1 MAVVLNNDWDQLL
14 QEEFEK
20 EYYQKLRLF
29 LIQEYRSC
37 TVYPDMYEIFTALKL
52 TSYSDTK
59 AVIIG
64 QDPYHGP
71 NQAHGLAFSVKPG
84 VAIPPSLLN
93 IFKELQ
99 SDLGCTIPDN
109 GYLVPWAK
117 QGVLLLNAIL
127 TVRANQPKS
136 HRNRGWEQFTSRVIE
151 ILNEKNTPIVF
162 LLWGNDAKQKAQMI
176 TNPRHLIL
184 TAPTQAL
191 FPPVT
196 AFSGA
201 GIFPKPTAFSMKT
214 ALSPSTGRFPT
225 FTDSL
230 LKLKAESGG
239 LPGMVYTKHAPY
251 FRGDLLA
258 DRQPP
263 VRPLRLENII
273 SAIPRWAAAFDF
285 QDRLAFI
292 EIPTQPNTA
301 VLQIPHSL
309 ESLFNQIRHQPGNQ
323 TPSGAIFRRCCF
335 LFDRKQDPIF
345 QGFLP
350 FMAEDGLPRIV
361 KPGFF
366 VVIDF
371 VYLLSCDE
379 LEVFLGLF
387 IFAKL
392 QIDCDN
398 RNGIEDI
405 VPFLFHNRQQFL
417 HLFKLG
423 FLQFLFQP
431 LLALNSVEVRQ
442 DTGKKS
448 QQTDT

>member
-37 TVYPDMYEIFTALKL
+37 TVYPDMYEIFTTLKL

-184 TAPTQAL
+184 TAPH
-191 FPPVT
+191 PSP
-196 AFSGA
+196 FSASHGFF
-201 GIFPKPTAFSMKT
+201 GCRHFSK
-214 ALSPSTGRFPT
+214 ANRFL
-225 FTDSL
+225 D
-230 LKLKAESGG
+230 ENG
-239 LPGMVYTKHAPY
+239 LEPI
-251 FRGDLLA
+251 D
-258 DRQPP
+258 
-263 VRPLRLENII
+263 
-273 SAIPRWAAAFDF
+273 W
-285 QDRLAFI
+285 
-292 EIPTQPNTA
+292 
-301 VLQIPHSL
+301 QIPNIH
-309 ESLFNQIRHQPGNQ
+309 
-323 TPSGAIFRRCCF
+323 
-335 LFDRKQDPIF
+335 
-345 QGFLP
+345 
-350 FMAEDGLPRIV
+350 
-361 KPGFF
+361 
-366 VVIDF
+366 
-371 VYLLSCDE
+371 
-379 LEVFLGLF
+379 
-387 IFAKL
+387 
-392 QIDCDN
+392 
-398 RNGIEDI
+398 
-405 VPFLFHNRQQFL
+405 
-417 HLFKLG
+417 
-423 FLQFLFQP
+423 
-431 LLALNSVEVRQ
+431 
-442 DTGKKS
+442 
-448 QQTDT
+448 

>member
-184 TAPTQAL
+184 TAPH
-191 FPPVT
+191 PSP
-196 AFSGA
+196 FSASHGFF
-201 GIFPKPTAFSMKT
+201 GCRHFSK
-214 ALSPSTGRFPT
+214 ANRFL
-225 FTDSL
+225 D
-230 LKLKAESGG
+230 ESG
-239 LPGMVYTKHAPY
+239 
-251 FRGDLLA
+251 
-258 DRQPP
+258 
-263 VRPLRLENII
+263 LEPID
-273 SAIPRWAAAFDF
+273 W
-285 QDRLAFI
+285 
-292 EIPTQPNTA
+292 
-301 VLQIPHSL
+301 QIPNIH
-309 ESLFNQIRHQPGNQ
+309 
-323 TPSGAIFRRCCF
+323 
-335 LFDRKQDPIF
+335 
-345 QGFLP
+345 
-350 FMAEDGLPRIV
+350 
-361 KPGFF
+361 
-366 VVIDF
+366 
-371 VYLLSCDE
+371 
-379 LEVFLGLF
+379 
-387 IFAKL
+387 
-392 QIDCDN
+392 
-398 RNGIEDI
+398 
-405 VPFLFHNRQQFL
+405 
-417 HLFKLG
+417 
-423 FLQFLFQP
+423 
-431 LLALNSVEVRQ
+431 
-442 DTGKKS
+442 
-448 QQTDT
+448 